1 VFSLNIVYVR
11 RHGGLRNWAGIPT
24 LTIPATKAPQ
34 LNAPM
39 SFGTEMNL
47 IKQKGCQVGD
57 LWYKQNIMNS
67 KEFIKPVNKKLLFTN
82 HVFIF
87 MFCSFLK

>member
-1 VFSLNIVYVR
+1 MVELDI
-11 RHGGLRNWAGIPT
+11 WAGIPT

-47 IKQKGCQVGD
+47 IKQKD
-57 LWYKQNIMNS
+57 ARF
-67 KEFIKPVNKKLLFTN
+67 ET
-82 HVFIF
+82 
-87 MFCSFLK
+87 CSGRRTL